1 VTLDIL
7 WWRRNDHVFNNEFQY
22 SVKLKVKVLATVSA
36 INNSFDIISSINKQ
50 QRNGNSIEGISW
62 RAPERDWVALNT
74 DGSMVDLGSNAA
86 CGGILR
92 DSNGCF
98 LVAFAA
104 RLHNVSMLEAEL
116 WGIYHGLKLA
126 WERGFRKIIV
136 YSDSLIAINLLK
148 DGCPSLIL
156 YVPL

>member
-62 RAPERDWVALNT
+62 RAPERD
-74 DGSMVDLGSNAA
+74 
-86 CGGILR
+86 
-92 DSNGCF
+92 
-98 LVAFAA
+98 
-104 RLHNVSMLEAEL
+104 
-116 WGIYHGLKLA
+116 
-126 WERGFRKIIV
+126 
-136 YSDSLIAINLLK
+136 
-148 DGCPSLIL
+148 
-156 YVPL
+156 